1 MESAVACKAAPDQG
15 QDVFLNTA
23 PLFKPLWARG
33 AFGGALIG
41 QSLSAA
47 QKTVP
52 AEFLVESMH
61 CHFFIAAKSDVP
73 VFYHVERIRD
83 GRSIVTRS
91 VRAMQTGKCIFSA
104 TVSFAGALPRGT
116 QTLEHQPLTPLST
129 VGSVIQSRQ
138 RSATG
143 LVDDACPFESIRL
156 PADDGHKRPELQRLR
171 NVVRGRFDTKR
182 PKRSSPHND
191 TNMHLASLAYISDNY
206 FIGTVHRVHGASR
219 FNNKPVVGR
228 IVNSLSANHRDEAA
242 SRFEALA
249 SEESAEMTSSGA
261 ISSVAGAE
269 RPKIEMM
276 ASIDH
281 TIFFHNQAAVAT
293 DDWMVS
299 EMEALWA
306 GQERGLV
313 LQRIW
318 TSKGVLIATCIQ
330 EGLVRLSQ
338 KEDKSHSHL

>member
-1 MESAVACKAAPDQG
+1 METAVACKAAPDHG
-15 QDVFLNTA
+15 QDVFRNET

-52 AEFLVESMH
+52 VEFLADSMH

-73 VFYHVERIRD
+73 VFYHVERIRN

-91 VRAMQTGKCIFSA
+91 VRAMQAGKCIFSA
-104 TVSFAGALPRGT
+104 TVSFARALPSGT
-116 QTLEHQPLTPLST
+116 QSLEHQPLTPLST
-129 VGSVIQSRQ
+129 VESVIQTQQ
-138 RSATG
+138 RAATG

-156 PADDGHKRPELQRLR
+156 PVDNGDQRPELQRLR
-171 NVVRGRFDTKR
+171 NVVRGRFDNSR
-182 PKRSSPHND
+182 PRRSPSRD
-191 TNMHLASLAYISDNY
+191 ETDMHLASLAYLSDNY
-206 FIGTVHRVHGASR
+206 FIGTVYRVHRASR
-219 FNNKPVVGR
+219 FNNKRVVGR
-228 IVNSLSANHRDEAA
+228 IVDSLSADHRDDAA
-242 SRFEALA
+242 TRFQALA
-249 SEESAEMTSSGA
+249 REETAEMASSNTVA
-261 ISSVAGAE
+261 SVTEKERAE
-269 RPKIEMM
+269 IEMM

-281 TIFFHNQAAVAT
+281 TIFFHNQASVDT
-293 DDWMVS
+293 NDWMVS

-318 TSKGVLIATCIQ
+318 TSSGVLIATCIQ

-338 KEDKSHSHL
+338 NDKSHSHL